1 MIEIREVKT
10 KRDLHK
16 FVTFP
21 IELYK
26 DKTNDELYEMLIKV
40 DPESCKTI
48 HKNNRRRNI

>member
-26 DKTNDELYEMLIKV
+26 DNKYLPNYK
-40 DPESCKTI
+40 
-48 HKNNRRRNI
+48 

>member
-26 DKTNDELYEMLIKV
+26 DNKYFVPPLVGDDKK
-40 DPESCKTI
+40 D
-48 HKNNRRRNI
+48 